1 MKWIL
6 IRHGQTQGNR
16 EHRYIGCR
24 TDEPL
29 CPEGIAQ
36 LQNRHYPPV
45 SRVFV
50 SPMRRCVETA
60 NLLYPGV
67 PQTIIGGFR
76 ECDFGDFENKNYA
89 ELNGRADYQ
98 AWIDSGGELPFPHGE
113 SRAQFAAR
121 CATAFEQIRQQDED
135 CAVVAHGG
143 TLMAI
148 MEKFAVPEGRY
159 FDFQVGNGEGFVM
172 EEDGTYRRIAIK

>member
-60 NLLYPGV
+60 SLLYPGV

-98 AWIDSGGELPFPHGE
+98 AWIDSGGELPCFRHAG
-113 SRAQFAAR
+113 RAAR
-121 CATAFEQIRQQDED
+121 RTVCDRIRADSPARRGLRGGGARRD
-135 CAVVAHGG
+135 AHGDYG
-143 TLMAI
+143 KVCCAG
-148 MEKFAVPEGRY
+148 GRV
-159 FDFQVGNGEGFVM
+159 F
-172 EEDGTYRRIAIK
+172 

>member
-16 EHRYIGCR
+16 ERRYIGCR

-60 NLLYPGV
+60 NLLYPG
-67 PQTIIGGFR
+67 FR
-76 ECDFGDFENKNYA
+76 
-89 ELNGRADYQ
+89 RP
-98 AWIDSGGELPFPHGE
+98 S
-113 SRAQFAAR
+113 SAASASAIL
-121 CATAFEQIRQQDED
+121 AT
-135 CAVVAHGG
+135 
-143 TLMAI
+143 L
-148 MEKFAVPEGRY
+148 
-159 FDFQVGNGEGFVM
+159 
-172 EEDGTYRRIAIK
+172 RIKITQN

>member
-16 EHRYIGCR
+16 ERRYIGCR

-36 LQNRHYPPV
+36 WQNRHSPPV

-50 SPMRRCVETA
+50 SPMHRCVETA

-67 PQTIIGGFR
+67 LQTIIGGFR
-76 ECDFGDFENKNYA
+76 ECDFGEFSERKSRCFSVYSVTVKP
-89 ELNGRADYQ
+89 Q
-98 AWIDSGGELPFPHGE
+98 PTSTILPH
-113 SRAQFAAR
+113 
-121 CATAFEQIRQQDED
+121 
-135 CAVVAHGG
+135 
-143 TLMAI
+143 
-148 MEKFAVPEGRY
+148 
-159 FDFQVGNGEGFVM
+159 
-172 EEDGTYRRIAIK
+172 

>member
-60 NLLYPGV
+60 DLLYPGV
-67 PQTIIGGFR
+67 PQTIIGSFR
-76 ECDFGDFENKNYA
+76 E
-89 ELNGRADYQ
+89 
-98 AWIDSGGELPFPHGE
+98 
-113 SRAQFAAR
+113 
-121 CATAFEQIRQQDED
+121 
-135 CAVVAHGG
+135 
-143 TLMAI
+143 
-148 MEKFAVPEGRY
+148 
-159 FDFQVGNGEGFVM
+159 
-172 EEDGTYRRIAIK
+172 